1 MDSKNSLYVV
11 VALVAGLGIGFIG
24 GRGVRSGVLE
34 SPETQKLQAQI
45 EQAKKFFPPTP
56 SDVRTLSGAVKEIRG
71 STIVMEVSPVN
82 PFDESP
88 RSRNVTLASGTKI
101 VRTERKDPAVYQ
113 REIAD
118 FQKALQS
125 RTKAGTAPV
134 SLPNPF
140 RETPAQLSDIRV
152 GGQISV
158 TAGENIRDKEAFTAD
173 IVSILNFS
181 GVGSLKR

>member
-1 MDSKNSLYVV
+1 MDSKKSLYIV
-11 VALVAGLGIGFIG
+11 VALIAGLGIGFIG
-24 GRGVRSGVLE
+24 GRGAESGMLASGQE
-34 SPETQKLQAQI
+34 QKLRAQI

-56 SDVRTLSGAVKEIRG
+56 SDVRTLSGIVKEIRG
-71 STIVMEVSPVN
+71 STIVMDVSPAN

-88 RSRNVTLASGTKI
+88 RSRNVTLASGAKI
-101 VRTERKDPAVYQ
+101 VRTEQKDPAAYQ

-118 FQKALQS
+118 FQKAIQS
-125 RTKAGTAPV
+125 RNKAGTAPV

-158 TAGENIRDKEAFTAD
+158 TSGENIRDKESFTAD